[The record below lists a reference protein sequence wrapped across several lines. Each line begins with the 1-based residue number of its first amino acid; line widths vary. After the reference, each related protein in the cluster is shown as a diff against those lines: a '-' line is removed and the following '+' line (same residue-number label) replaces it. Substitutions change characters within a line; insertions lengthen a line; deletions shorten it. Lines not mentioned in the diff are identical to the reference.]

1 MDEIKNKLDENK
13 NSDSSLSING
23 TPTGTERQLSHSSGD
38 TLRPFP
44 LRHREHTG
52 EESKAY
58 SEFID
63 SYFNVIKFPD
73 KKAEAR
79 ARALKR
85 ILKYAKSLPF

>member
-58 SEFID
+58 SEFIESFFEKILINTVD
-63 SYFNVIKFPD
+63 TPPEIQRVINEHFW
-73 KKAEAR
+73 E
-79 ARALKR
+79 L
-85 ILKYAKSLPF
+85 I